1 MDNCIVG
8 RGEVRTNVL
17 TNQEKVISLYK
28 FIRELSASK
37 QKVVLNVK
45 NYDWYCDL
53 SSIPQDTQNIEVFY
67 RDRVEEERTDTG
79 TALLR
84 VHKPEF
90 QKCPEPDAS
99 LLEWLVEG
107 WTSFR
112 NEVHI
117 RKTIEHK
124 VEDKLSVIGKLKN
137 IIETKSFFDEDSEQ
151 KSKDEEDTVIVERF
165 EDEESRV
172 NAYKKWLAIRSEW
185 AEKQKIIDQT
195 RGLFTKLYQIH
206 VDLERDSETIE
217 MVVANGYLRDKTNW
231 DINHPVMTRRVK
243 TKYDPIANTMSIED
257 TEVETELYTMLLH
270 TMGDIN
276 LDSIN
281 SLRGDL
287 YKNDYHPMDRND
299 TPEFLRVFIHQ
310 LSPESVFS
318 ENGEPAEWYRTNR
331 LLMYLSPAFIVRK
344 RVDGTIKAV
353 EQIIENIVETGEIPP
368 HLEDIVSG
376 GLIDIPDDDHEETI
390 EEQLAAVGGESID
403 ILLSKEA
410 NKEQLEIAQRIERYN
425 AVLVQGPPGTGK
437 THTIANLMGHF
448 LAQGKSVLVTSHT
461 KKALTV
467 LKEQVAP
474 GLQNL
479 CVSVLDDSNVDMEKS
494 VDGITDYMSKY
505 TSHELKRQMDSVD
518 IERRQIIADLADTRK
533 KLFSIINRECNS
545 IVLNGEEISPSKA
558 AAFVLEHS
566 EALSYIPGSVRLYE
580 SLPVTFTEMTDL
592 YRSNEGINALD
603 ELELACELPDPATLL
618 SPTEFEKTWQ
628 ALREAKQRVASIAEA
643 KGWVIDYDSS
653 AGSLTFTKES
663 GSFQVYEVSEEDL
676 HSLDVYISSFGYIDT
691 WMKHAAVDGKKGG
704 SFRQRWITLV
714 EQIRKTC
721 DYAESIV
728 SEQFGKTITFVHDA
742 NLDELVPILQKL
754 REHFAKKGKVTKFDL
769 LLNTAFEK
777 VFSAVTI
784 NGARVQS
791 AYDCGLALH
800 VIELS
805 KERNQCAVYWH
816 DLLSTHGVPEFIDL
830 DASEPELIADKWI
843 EPINRYLN
851 WYQQEYA
858 LLAQH
863 LSVAHIPAGVVF
875 PQNVL
880 DSELAATDR
889 ILTAINDTI
898 PPVVDSCQTV
908 LKIRALEATLQAIEI
923 ELQCGKHI
931 GSLTCGNMCQAL
943 RAGDAVAYAEA
954 YKTLETLFIKY
965 DLQKKRDELLK
976 KIAPIAPQWAEA
988 IRNRVGVH
996 GDFTVPSKIE
1006 DAWKWKQY
1014 SGIIADIMKEPFHE
1028 LQTKSIALSKKY
1040 REVTTKIAEKRA
1052 WYHLMRRTERDIDMK
1067 QALNGWKLTERMIG
1081 KGTGKNAP
1089 MYKAKARELMAKC
1102 QTAVPAWIMP
1112 ISKALESLDPKTNRF
1127 DVIIVD
1133 EASQSDVCS
1142 LAIAYM
1148 AKKLIVV
1155 GDDKQVSPMA
1165 VGTELDKINALIK
1178 MYLDGVVPNAH
1189 LYTPTTSLYDVAG
1202 MTFQSLLLKEHFRC
1216 VPEIIGFSNGLSYDF
1231 KIKPLRDA
1239 SSSILLP
1246 AVVNYRVADGER
1258 DAIRK
1263 ENTNEAKAIVALL
1276 MACME
1281 QPEYAG
1287 KTFGV
1292 ISMLGDEQAKLIQS
1306 LIFEHIDA
1314 KDIERRRILCG
1325 NASNFQG
1332 DQRDVVLLSIVDSNS
1347 GSGPLKLQ
1355 DFGPKEAY
1363 RKRYNVAASR
1373 AKDQMWVVDS
1383 LDSANDLKPGDIRK
1397 QLIDYS
1403 LNPAAF
1409 ENTNEEIEKKS
1420 ESPFEASVARTLTSR
1435 GYHLIQQWEVGAYR
1449 LDMVAV
1455 CGKKCVAIECDG
1467 ERWHSGEA
1475 KIRED
1480 MERQTILERIGWRFI
1495 RIRGSE
1501 YYRNPDATMERVIS
1515 ELGVYG
1521 IDPEDQ
1527 YLAPKV
1533 TRTTELLQRTKARAA
1548 TILSGFDSPCSNGM
1562 DLGTIAFALNT
1573 KESEKN
1579 VVSAQKHDVMEDDN
1593 QTISRVTPTESIPA
1607 KQIKEPAQITVAEIV
1622 NNRNPDE
1629 EPKTA
1634 STIGSVHTLT
1644 VISEPSAVTESKQK
1658 HDENGTHTVPQ
1669 KSSKDLEELTVP
1681 TLSDER
1687 PASNDVIALITT
1699 AGIEYVDKRN
1709 NGGAL
1714 WIIGNQDDLAELVK
1728 KCKKLRVYF
1737 TFKAGGG
1744 RATKNRDGWWAK

>member
-1 MDNCIVG
+1 MDNYIG
-8 RGEVRTNVL
+8 SEEEKTTVL
-17 TNQEKVISLYK
+17 TNREKVISLYK

-45 NYDWYCDL
+45 TYDWYCDL
-53 SSIPQDTQNIEVFY
+53 SSIPYDTQNIEVFY
-67 RDRVEEERTDTG
+67 RDRVEEESTNTG
-79 TALLR
+79 ISLLR

-90 QKCPEPDAS
+90 QKCPEPDAI

-112 NEVHI
+112 NEVRVHG
-117 RKTIEHK
+117 TIERQI
-124 VEDKLSVIGKLKN
+124 EDKLSVIDKLKN
-137 IIETKSFFDEDSEQ
+137 IGEAKSLFDDDLEETSEGKEDN
-151 KSKDEEDTVIVERF
+151 VIVERF
-165 EDEESRV
+165 EDKEARV
-172 NAYKKWLAIRSEW
+172 KASKKWLAIRSEW
-185 AEKQKIIDQT
+185 VEKQKIIDQT
-195 RGLFTKLYQIH
+195 RGFFTKLYQIH
-206 VDLERDSETIE
+206 VDLERDSETLE
-217 MVVANGYLRDKTNW
+217 MVVANGFLRDRTNW
-231 DINHPVMTRRVK
+231 DINHPVITRRVK
-243 TKYDPIANTMSIED
+243 TKFDPIANTMSIED
-257 TEVETELYTMLLH
+257 TEVETELYTTLFGAMN
-270 TMGDIN
+270 DIN
-276 LDSIN
+276 MDSIN
-281 SLRGDL
+281 TLRDDL
-287 YKNDYHPMDRND
+287 RKNDYHPMDRND
-299 TPEFLRVFIHQ
+299 APEFLKVLIHQ
-310 LSPESVFS
+310 ISPESVFS
-318 ENGEPAEWYRTNR
+318 ENGEPAEWYLSNR
-331 LLMYLSPAFIVRK
+331 LLLYFSPTFIVRK
-344 RVDGTIKAV
+344 RFDGTLKAV
-353 EQIIENIVETGEIPP
+353 EQIIENIEETGEIPT
-368 HLEDIVSG
+368 HLVDIVSG
-376 GLIDIPDDDHEETI
+376 GKIDVPDNDHEETI
-390 EEQLAAVGGESID
+390 EEQLAAVGGESIN

-410 NKEQLEIAQRIERYN
+410 NKEQLEIAQRIEHYN

-494 VDGITDYMSKY
+494 IDGITDYMSKY
-505 TSHELKRQMDSVD
+505 TSHELKRQMDNVE

-533 KLFSIINRECNS
+533 KLFSIIKSECNS

-566 EALSYIPGSVRLYE
+566 EDLSYIPGNVRLHE
-580 SLPVTFTEMTDL
+580 PFPVNFAELTDL

-603 ELELACELPDPATLL
+603 ELELDCELPDPATLL
-618 SPTEFEKTWQ
+618 SPAEYEKTWQ
-628 ALREAKQRVASIAEA
+628 ALQETKQRVTSIADA
-643 KGWVIDYDSS
+643 KGWSIDYDRT
-653 AGSLTFTKES
+653 AGAIAFATEL
-663 GSFQVYEVSEEDL
+663 GLFQVEEAAEEDL
-676 HSLDVYISSFGYIDT
+676 HALDVYIASFGNIDT

-704 SFRQRWITLV
+704 PFRQRWITLV

-728 SEQFGKTITFVHDA
+728 SEQFGKTIILTHDA
-742 NLDELVPILQKL
+742 NLEELEPILQKL
-754 REHFAKKGKVTKFDL
+754 REHFAKKGKVTKLDM
-769 LLNTAFEK
+769 LLNSAFEK
-777 VFSAVTI
+777 AFSEVTI

-805 KERNQCAVYWH
+805 KERNKCAVYWH
-816 DLLSTHGVPEFIDL
+816 DLLPTHGIPEFLDL
-830 DASEPELIADKWI
+830 DASEPELIANKWI

-863 LSVAHIPAGVVF
+863 LSTAHIPAVVVF

-908 LKIRALEATLQAIEI
+908 LKIQALEDTLHALEA

-931 GSLTCGNMCQAL
+931 GSSTCENIRQAMC
-943 RAGDAVAYAEA
+943 AGDAFAYAEA
-954 YKTLETLFIKY
+954 YKALETLYIKY
-965 DLQKKRDELLK
+965 ELQRKRDELLK
-976 KIAPIAPQWAEA
+976 KIAPVAPQWAEA
-988 IRNRVGVH
+988 IRSRVGVH
-996 GDFTVPSKIE
+996 GEFTVPSTIE

-1014 SGIIADIMKEPFHE
+1014 SGIIAEIMKEPFHE

-1040 REVTTKIAEKRA
+1040 REVTTKFAEKRA
-1052 WYHLMRRTERDIDMK
+1052 WYHLMRRTECDIDMK

-1089 MYKAKARELMAKC
+1089 MYKSKARELMAKC

-1142 LAIAYM
+1142 LSIAYM

-1165 VGTELDKINALIK
+1165 VGTEVDKINALIK
-1178 MYLDGVVPNAH
+1178 MYLDGVIPNAH

-1202 MTFQSLLLKEHFRC
+1202 MTFKSLLLKEHFRC

-1239 SSSILLP
+1239 SSSLLLP
-1246 AVVNYRVADGER
+1246 AVVNYRVDDGEK
-1258 DAIRK
+1258 DANRK
-1263 ENTNEAKAIVALL
+1263 DNPNEAKAIVALL
-1276 MACME
+1276 MACLE

-1292 ISMLGDEQAKLIQS
+1292 ISMLGDEQAKLIQT
-1306 LIFEHIDA
+1306 LVFEHIDA

-1332 DQRDVVLLSIVDSNS
+1332 DQRDVVFLSIVDSNS

-1355 DFGPKEAY
+1355 DFGYKDAY

-1397 QLIDYS
+1397 RLIDYS

-1409 ENTNEEIEKKS
+1409 ENIYEEIEKKS
-1420 ESPFEASVARTLTSR
+1420 ESPFEASVARTLASR
-1435 GYHLIQQWEVGAYR
+1435 GYHLVQQWEVGAYR

-1515 ELGVYG
+1515 EFSVYG
-1521 IDPEDQ
+1521 IEPEDQ
-1527 YLAPKV
+1527 YSAPEV
-1533 TRTTELLQRTKARAA
+1533 TRTTELLQRTKSRAA
-1548 TILSGFDSPCSNGM
+1548 AILTGFGAPCSNGM
-1562 DLGTIAFALNT
+1562 DFGTIAFALNT
-1573 KESEKN
+1573 KNPEINIVPPKKQD
-1579 VVSAQKHDVMEDDN
+1579 AMEDEN
-1593 QTISRVTPTESIPA
+1593 QTKPRVTPPESTAA
-1607 KQIKEPAQITVAEIV
+1607 KQIKEPAQITVSEILNKLNPLKDPNPANTIQSAPAPTV
-1622 NNRNPDE
+1622 N
-1629 EPKTA
+1629 
-1634 STIGSVHTLT
+1634 SV
-1644 VISEPSAVTESKQK
+1644 PGAVTKSTQE
-1658 HDENGTHTVPQ
+1658 HTENETHTVT
-1669 KSSKDLEELTVP
+1669 KETSKEHEKLAAQ
-1681 TLSDER
+1681 TLADIK
-1687 PASNDVIALITT
+1687 PASNDVIALIRAT
-1699 AGIEYVDKRN
+1699 GIEYADKRN

-1714 WIIGNQDDLAELVK
+1714 WIIGNHDELAELVK
-1728 KCKKLRVYF
+1728 KCKKLGVYF
-1737 TFKAGGG
+1737 SFKAGGG
-1744 RATKNRDGWWAK
+1744 RATKDRDGWWAK